1 MNNNNLNTQNNS
13 SNQVNNTTSLNSN
26 LNNQV
31 PGINSSN
38 GVLNNQGMNNQGG
51 SSNQNVNV
59 NNSIS
64 GKISNTTT
72 GNAESSVTNSIQGN
86 ANLVKNNSN
95 QIPNDDNSLKI
106 EETSTIRSQ
115 KGTVAIASLTN
126 EGVNILTDKLP
137 EAIDI
142 SIKAKK
148 IVEKNGKKV
157 RIMTKRELIT
167 NIVLSVI
174 FVIAICAG
182 GYGVYYYFF
191 GHNPR
196 NFETKNIKVEYGS
209 TIPESVLNYINLTDI
224 SEPDYTL
231 DLSAVKEEIGTY
243 TYKVS
248 YGNTV
253 KTGTITIEDTKAP
266 EITFKDNLEFAEG
279 SNITKD
285 MLVKECSDLSDCN
298 YELTSSVD
306 TNNVGEIEA
315 SITATDNFGNTKD
328 YPITIKIYEKL
339 VEMICHKNDLD
350 QEKMVINV
358 SEYDGYF
365 KRDKTFKNGKYREI
379 VTIPRTDNYNAL
391 KDSYL
396 NNGYKLDDGNKQA
409 TKESNIDNISNLT
422 NQEEIKTHLES
433 NGYICRIVE

>member
-13 SNQVNNTTSLNSN
+13 SNQVNNTTSLNNN

-31 PGINSSN
+31 SGINSSN
-38 GVLNNQGMNNQGG
+38 GVLNNQGG
-51 SSNQNVNV
+51 SFNQNVNV
-59 NNSIS
+59 GNSIP

-72 GNAESSVTNSIQGN
+72 GNMENSVTNSIQGN
-86 ANLVKNNSN
+86 ANLVKNNGN
-95 QIPNDDNSLKI
+95 QITNDNNTLKI

-196 NFETKNIKVEYGS
+196 NFETKNVKVEYGS
-209 TIPESVLNYINLTDI
+209 TIPQSVLNYINLTDI

-231 DLSAVKEEIGTY
+231 DLSNVKEEIGTY

-266 EITFKDNLEFAEG
+266 EVTFKDNLEFAEG
-279 SNITKD
+279 STITKD

-298 YELTSSVD
+298 YELTNPVD
-306 TNNVGEIEA
+306 TNNVGDVEV
-315 SITATDNFGNTKD
+315 SITATDNFGNKKD
-328 YPITIKIYEKL
+328 YPVTIKIYEKL
-339 VEMICHKNDLD
+339 VEMVCHKSDLD
-350 QEKMVINV
+350 QEKKIINV
-358 SEYDGYF
+358 SEYDTYF
-365 KRDKTFKNGKYREI
+365 KRDKSFKSGKYRDI
-379 VTIPRTDNYNAL
+379 VSIPGTDNYKVL

-396 NNGYKLDDGNKQA
+396 NNGYKLDDENKQA
-409 TKESNIDNISNLT
+409 TRESNIDNISNLT

-433 NGYICRIVE
+433 NGYICRVVE